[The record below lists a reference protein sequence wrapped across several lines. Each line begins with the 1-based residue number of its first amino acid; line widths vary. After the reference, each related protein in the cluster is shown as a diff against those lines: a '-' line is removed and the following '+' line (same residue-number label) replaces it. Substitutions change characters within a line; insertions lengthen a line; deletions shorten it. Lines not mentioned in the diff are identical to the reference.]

1 VTPARPRGQYRP
13 PSVPEPRAPPGPG
26 QGRMTGGPAFHEMEL
41 PRYIAELSR
50 SPVQAL
56 STLSTGLTQI
66 LPSPID
72 PVFALWRWR
81 SRTRQRTHPGRQYR
95 PGLRQHSRIPGG
107 TDRAAVPV
115 LLDEANNLGGGPAA
129 RPGRGYRGHQVVTVA
144 EKGAERCPP
153 SRCYLQRVI
162 MLPRRGSCPAGGPGS
177 AGRRGVSGP
186 VPGLLALPVPR
197 RGVHHEATSK
207 ALRRARGSGGPRSRA
222 RSMPR
227 R

>member
-1 VTPARPRGQYRP
+1 MRWNYRAISRNYRARRSRLL
-13 PSVPEPRAPPGPG
+13 AHCPPGS
-26 QGRMTGGPAFHEMEL
+26 
-41 PRYIAELSR
+41 PRSCRHR
-50 SPVQAL
+50 SIRY
-56 STLSTGLTQI
+56 SH
-66 LPSPID
+66 
-72 PVFALWRWR
+72 FWRWR

-115 LLDEANNLGGGPAA
+115 LLDEANDLGGGPAA